1 MKNPFSPQQLKEM
14 ADKIEAIC
22 VHNLW
27 SYNVAASNTRD
38 ARRYLFSIIHDDD
51 KRKLVFSEESYNS
64 QVDSGIKFLQSR
76 RRQEK
81 ERLEAYL
88 ATEERAI
95 DARTMQRDKTLE
107 ERGGSTY
114 DILCRMNQVGIP
126 GPDY

>member
-1 MKNPFSPQQLKEM
+1 M
-14 ADKIEAIC
+14 ADKIEAIR
-22 VHNLW
+22 VDNLW
-27 SYNVAASNTRD
+27 YYNVATSDTKD
-38 ARRYLFSIIHDDD
+38 ARRSLFSIIRDDD
-51 KRKLVFSEESYNS
+51 KRRLVFSEDSYKS
-64 QVDSGIKFLQSR
+64 QVESGIKFLQSR

-95 DARTMQRDKTLE
+95 AARTMQRDKALE
-107 ERGGSTY
+107 ELGGWTY